1 MSRSRTLWI
10 LRHAKA
16 EEAPPKGGGDHAR
29 ELRPKGRRAARA
41 MGELLGRL
49 DDGPE
54 LALASDAARARAT
67 AELAI
72 EAGELTC
79 ELVLEPAIYEAT
91 AERLLA
97 VLHRVPAQTGRLLLV
112 GHQPG
117 LGELLGLL
125 LGHEPEFPAGSL
137 ARLELATAW
146 SSLGPGCA
154 RLTLLVTPA
163 VLVAED

>member
-1 MSRSRTLWI
+1 MSTTRVLWI

-67 AELAI
+67 AELAL
-72 EAGELTC
+72 EAGALTC
-79 ELVLEPAIYEAT
+79 KLVLEPAIYEAT
-91 AERLLA
+91 AERLVAL
-97 VLHRVPAQTGRLLLV
+97 LRRVPAPTERLLLV

-125 LGHEPEFPAGSL
+125 LGHEPDFPTGAL
-137 ARLELATAW
+137 ARLEFTGNW
-146 SSLGPGCA
+146 SDLGPRGA
-154 RLTLLVTPA
+154 QLALLVTPE
-163 VLVAED
+163 VLAEPD